1 MVEEKRLLISIKCY
15 GLEMTHNIC
24 LQNSL
29 VRTGYTFL
37 PHHKENRKSNP
48 TLCLEG
54 KGGNHKNAANSPTDS
69 HDAFEKHCPAQRDGW
84 TVRGRQ
90 EPEGGKGGYRDGP
103 HLGGQPQVNG
113 QDRSQ
118 RALGAFLIRTQP
130 KRNLARSDLA
140 ANKPALL
147 GGESPTRSHEC

>member
-1 MVEEKRLLISIKCY
+1 
-15 GLEMTHNIC
+15 MTHIC

-37 PHHKENRKSNP
+37 PHHKEDRKSNP

-54 KGGNHKNAANSPTDS
+54 KGGNHKNAANSPTDN

-90 EPEGGKGGYRDGP
+90 EPGGRGDIEMGPTWGATPGQRVGPKPESSGYLSHPDPTQTEPGP
-103 HLGGQPQVNG
+103 
-113 QDRSQ
+113 
-118 RALGAFLIRTQP
+118 F
-130 KRNLARSDLA
+130 
-140 ANKPALL
+140 
-147 GGESPTRSHEC
+147 